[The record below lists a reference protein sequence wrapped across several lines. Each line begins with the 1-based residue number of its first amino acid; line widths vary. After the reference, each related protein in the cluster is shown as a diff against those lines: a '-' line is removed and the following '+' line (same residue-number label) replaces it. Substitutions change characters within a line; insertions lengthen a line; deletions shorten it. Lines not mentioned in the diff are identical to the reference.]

1 MQFPKKIDYQ
11 ETMDYKGTQIAK
23 SQANKENSI
32 KIASCG
38 RDAVLIATTCK
49 PRLFSKISDEEMKEK
64 ILAWRKWLWEK
75 VYTDNMSKP
84 F

>member
-1 MQFPKKIDYQ
+1 
-11 ETMDYKGTQIAK
+11 MDYKGTQIAK

-49 PRLFSKISDEEMKEK
+49 PRLFSKISDEEMKRKNISLEK
-64 ILAWRKWLWEK
+64 MAMGK
-75 VYTDNMSKP
+75 S

>member
-1 MQFPKKIDYQ
+1 MQYSKKVEGQ
-11 ETMDYKGTQIAK
+11 ETLDYKQTQIQK

-38 RDAVLIATTCK
+38 RDAVLIAIATGT
-49 PRLFSKISDEEMKEK
+49 PEEKMKEK
-64 ILAWRKWLWEK
+64 ILEWRKWLWNE
-75 VYTDNMSKP
+75 VYNDNISTP